1 MFRKSDKARLVL
13 SASSKDER
21 ISKMKLHIKIKPNA
35 RVEKIEDQGDGNL
48 CVWVRAA
55 AREGRANE
63 ALIEILSDYLDVP
76 KSLIRIT
83 AGYSSRFKTVSI
95 DG

>member
-1 MFRKSDKARLVL
+1 MR
-13 SASSKDER
+13 
-21 ISKMKLHIKIKPNA
+21 LHIRIKPNA
-35 RVEKIEDQGDGNL
+35 RVEKVEDRGDGNL

-55 AREGRANE
+55 AREGKANE
-63 ALIEILSDYLDVP
+63 ALIEVLSGYLDVP

-83 AGYSSRFKTVSI
+83 AGHSSRLKTVSV

>member
-1 MFRKSDKARLVL
+1 LY
-13 SASSKDER
+13 
-21 ISKMKLHIKIKPNA
+21 
-35 RVEKIEDQGDGNL
+35 
-48 CVWVRAA
+48 VWVRAA

-83 AGYSSRFKTVSI
+83 AGHSSRFKTVSV